1 MTTRRVKEYLR
12 EIKSKRQQVERLKK
26 RRDGLH
32 IDVSFGS
39 IDYSADRIQGTPQN
53 KLENAAIKLSDA
65 LERIDT
71 ETARLKV
78 EIDERLGSI
87 ERLQNET
94 YRDLLFKRYSE
105 YKSFEEIS
113 VEMRYAYNYTCNLHG
128 EALKELSKVLK

>member
-128 EALKELSKVLK
+128 VALKELSKVLK